1 VTCGLGVTLY
11 ITAAPNFNQDTFDR
25 AIERIQ
31 DGRREL
37 VVDLRRCIFV
47 DAYALVSLT
56 TVITLACEEAGYT
69 VTLRLPV
76 RQSARTYF
84 ARMRFFDLL
93 PEDVLTDGL
102 LPAVTERG
110 AYLMPLTRLNVHGG
124 EQAVED
130 LANFVWPQ
138 LPLQLAERFT
148 GALAEIASN
157 VVAHSG
163 STVGFVAGQRYDKA
177 YQGRL
182 PPRLHLVVGDAGIGI
197 RASLAAAL
205 SEVAQMSEVQAV
217 RYALTPGVTAKPSV
231 HSGVGLSTVRDYARY
246 FGGVMRL
253 RSGGASVVL
262 RPTGEKAIQVPRVRG
277 TVVSVELSSPGRRG
291 GSDGS

>member
-1 VTCGLGVTLY
+1 MALY
-11 ITAAPNFNQDTFDR
+11 ITATPNFNQDTFDR
-25 AIERIQ
+25 TIERID

-47 DAYALVSLT
+47 DTYVLVTLL
-56 TVITLACEEAGYT
+56 TVITVACGEAGYT
-69 VTLRLPV
+69 VRLRLPV

-84 ARMRFFDLL
+84 ARMHFFDLL
-93 PEDVLTDGL
+93 PEEVVMDGP
-102 LPAVTERG
+102 LPTVTERG
-110 AYLMPLTRLNVHGG
+110 AYLMPLTRLNIQGG
-124 EQAVED
+124 EQAVDD
-130 LANFVWPQ
+130 LASFVWPQ
-138 LPLQLAERFT
+138 LPWQLAERFT
-148 GALAEIASN
+148 AALAEIASN

-163 STVGFVAGQRYDKA
+163 STVGFVAGQRYEKA

-205 SEVAQMSEVQAV
+205 PEVASMSEVEAV
-217 RYALTPGVTAKPSV
+217 RYALTPGVTAKPGV

-253 RSGGASVVL
+253 RSGGATVVL
-262 RPTGEKAIQVPRVRG
+262 RPTREKAIQAPRVRG
-277 TVVSVELSSPGRRG
+277 TVVSVELSSPGRKS